1 MQLAQKAVELAE
13 NRLIKDSFPEY
24 YDGQN
29 GRLIGKEARIYQ
41 TWTIAG
47 LLAAKELI
55 ANPKHL
61 DLISFEET
69 VEIPYCNL

>member
-1 MQLAQKAVELAE
+1 
-13 NRLIKDSFPEY
+13 
-24 YDGQN
+24 
-29 GRLIGKEARIYQ
+29 LIGKEARIYQ

-55 ANPKHL
+55 ANPKYL